1 MDKLNIMEVME
12 QAVAKNASD
21 VHITVNR
28 PPMLRVYGRLQPCSG
43 IDVLTRDDANQLAEQ
58 LIPNERVR
66 QELKEF
72 GQADFSHSFR
82 GVGRFRANIY
92 MQRGTWAAAI
102 RLIPDKIPDIDSL
115 GLPPVVQELALKE
128 QGMVLV
134 TGVTGS
140 GKSTTQAAMLNL
152 INQRRACHIIT
163 LEDPIEYLHRH
174 GNCIINQREIGSDT
188 ISFPLALRAALRQD
202 PDVILIGE
210 MRDLETIATALTA
223 AETGHLVLA
232 TLHSANATQSIERIV
247 DVFPPHQQEQVTF
260 QLSNCIEG
268 IISQQLIPRAD
279 RKGMALATEVLIA
292 TPAIRNMIR
301 ENKTHQVYGAI
312 QTGVQYGMG
321 TMDRSL
327 DELYQQGLIS
337 SEEVKK
343 RSLDIDKYLR

>member
-1 MDKLNIMEVME
+1 MAKLSMLEVMQ
-12 QAVAKNASD
+12 QAVAMNASD

-28 PPMLRVYGRLQPCSG
+28 PPMLRVYGRLQPCPG
-43 IDVLTRDDANQLAEQ
+43 ADVLSKDDATQLAEQ
-58 LIPNERVR
+58 IIPGDKIRE
-66 QELKEF
+66 ELKKL
-72 GQADFSHSFR
+72 GQSDFSHALS
-82 GVGRFRANIY
+82 GLGRFRANIY
-92 MQRGTWAAAI
+92 MQRGTWAIAI
-102 RLIPDKIPDIDSL
+102 RLITEAIPDLDSL
-115 GLPPVVQELALKE
+115 GLPPIVKELALKE

-140 GKSTTQAAMLNL
+140 GKSTTQAAMINL
-152 INQRRACHIIT
+152 INQKRGCNIIT
-163 LEDPIEYLHRH
+163 LEDPIEYLHKH

-188 ISFPLALRAALRQD
+188 PSFPLALRAALRQD

-247 DVFPPHQQEQVTF
+247 DVFPPHQQDHVTF

-279 RKGMALATEVLIA
+279 QKGMALATEVLIA
-292 TPAIRNMIR
+292 TPAIRNLIR
-301 ENKTHQVYGAI
+301 ENKTHQIYSAI
-312 QTGVQYGMG
+312 QTGAQYGMV
-321 TMDRSL
+321 TMDKSL
-327 DELYQQGLIS
+327 EDLYKKGLIS

-343 RSLDIDKYLR
+343 RSVDIDRYIR

>member
-1 MDKLNIMEVME
+1 MNIMEVME
-12 QAVAKNASD
+12 HAVAMKASD

-28 PPMLRVYGRLQPCSG
+28 PPMLRVYGRLKPCSG
-43 IDVLTRDDANQLAEQ
+43 ADVLTQDDANQLAEQ
-58 LIPNERVR
+58 LIPNDRIRE
-66 QELKEF
+66 ELKKF
-72 GQADFSHSFR
+72 GQADFSHAFK
-82 GVGRFRANIY
+82 GLGRFRANIY
-92 MQRGTWAAAI
+92 MQRGTWSAAI

-115 GLPPVVQELALKE
+115 GLPPVVKELALKE

-152 INQRRACHIIT
+152 INQRRACNIIT
-163 LEDPIEYLHRH
+163 LEDPIEYLHKH

-188 ISFPLALRAALRQD
+188 VSFPLALRAALRQD

-247 DVFPPHQQEQVTF
+247 DVFPPHQQDQVTF
-260 QLSNCIEG
+260 QLSSCIEG
-268 IISQQLIPRAD
+268 IISQQLIPRTD

-312 QTGVQYGMG
+312 QTGTQYGMG

-327 DELYQQGLIS
+327 DELYKRGLIS

-343 RSLDIDKYLR
+343 RSIDIDKYLR

>member
-1 MDKLNIMEVME
+1 MDQLSIKQVME
-12 QAVAKNASD
+12 RAVAMNASD

-28 PPMLRVYGRLQPCSG
+28 PPMLRVYGRLQPCPG
-43 IDVLTRDDANQLAEQ
+43 TDVLNRDDATRLAEQ
-58 LIPNERVR
+58 LIPGDRIRE
-66 QELKEF
+66 ELNKF
-72 GQADFSHSFR
+72 GQTDFSHAFS
-82 GVGRFRANIY
+82 GLGRFRANIY
-92 MQRGTWAAAI
+92 MQRGTWSAAI

-115 GLPPVVQELALKE
+115 GLPPIAKELALKE

-152 INQRRACHIIT
+152 INQRRACNIIT
-163 LEDPIEYLHRH
+163 LEDPIEYLHKH

-188 ISFPLALRAALRQD
+188 VSFPLALRAALRQD

-247 DVFPPHQQEQVTF
+247 DVFPPHQQDQVTF

-268 IISQQLIPRAD
+268 IISQQLIPRVD
-279 RKGMALATEVLIA
+279 GKGMVLATEVLIA

-327 DELYQQGLIS
+327 EELYKQGLIS

-343 RSLDIDKYLR
+343 RSIDIDKYFR